1 MIIEETAIEGLLLIT
16 PDVFTDER
24 GVFFESYNRQRWTEA
39 GISDLFVQD
48 NQSQSR
54 KGVVRGLHFQKPPF
68 AQSKLVRVLQG
79 SVLDVAVDIRRN
91 SPTYGQ
97 YISVL
102 LSAGNYRQFFLP
114 CGFAHGFVA
123 LEEDTLFAYKCSQ
136 FYCKEAEVAILYND
150 PLLKIDWGIDNPVV
164 SEKDLQGIDFKN
176 FISPFD

>member
-1 MIIEETAIEGLLLIT
+1 MIIEKTAIKGLLLVT

-24 GVFFESYNRQRWTEA
+24 GVFFESYNQQRWTEA
-39 GISDLFVQD
+39 GVSDLFVQD

-79 SVLDVAVDIRRN
+79 SVLDVAVDIRRS

-97 YISVL
+97 HISVL
-102 LSAGNYRQFFLP
+102 LSADNLKQFFLP
-114 CGFAHGFVA
+114 CGFAHGFIA
-123 LEEDTLFAYKCSQ
+123 LEEGTLFAYKCSQ
-136 FYCKEAEVAILYND
+136 LYCKEAEVTIPYND
-150 PLLKIDWGIDNPVV
+150 PLLEIDWGIDNPVV